1 VEVKIMRKKLKNVL
15 VIILVAGLC
24 LTIAGLA
31 AADEPS
37 VGKISISPQEPTRES
52 EVNFSVSV
60 TGDNIEKVYVKVEE
74 CVGDPDSPDYF
85 CYAGLLNVSLTDVSG
100 TWKGPGTL
108 QYANSDEGH
117 CWLVVKSN
125 GTWYDFKNDKTT
137 WTNFDIVAANNNGNG
152 TNGGDSTDKTPGFEL
167 ILLIVSIVVA
177 LFIYKKKRT

>member
-1 VEVKIMRKKLKNVL
+1 MRKNLKNVL

-31 AADEPS
+31 TADEPS
-37 VGKISISPQEPTRES
+37 VGKISVSPEEPTRES

-100 TWKGPGTL
+100 TWKGTGTL

-137 WTNFDIVAANNNGNG
+137 WTNFDIVAAPNNNGNG
-152 TNGGDSTDKTPGFEL
+152 TNGGNNTDDSPGFEL
-167 ILLIVSIVVA
+167 ILIIVSIAVA